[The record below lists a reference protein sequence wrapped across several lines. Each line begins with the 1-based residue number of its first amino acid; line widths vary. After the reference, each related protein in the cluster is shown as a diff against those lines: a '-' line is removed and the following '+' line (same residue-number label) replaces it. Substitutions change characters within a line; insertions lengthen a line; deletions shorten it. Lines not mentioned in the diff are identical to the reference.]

1 VQCDAADQVVVE
13 RKTAWRDATT
23 HLVMS
28 PPEIM
33 QRPAALQPLLRSPPL
48 AVRQAFRVTG
58 CIALSDSGQ

>member
-1 VQCDAADQVVVE
+1 
-13 RKTAWRDATT
+13 
-23 HLVMS
+23 MS

-33 QRPAALQPLLRSPPL
+33 QRPAAPQPLLRSPPL